1 MMIKS
6 LRYIVGL
13 GLVGGFAVLLS
24 PAAEAQIEVTG
35 GRVAGEAGFFVPSQD
50 AAGNVTLFDATVQQL
65 RIESPNGVT
74 TNSQFV
80 PTAASFTDNGDGMPN
95 AGDTGVLKG
104 RLSGIAFT
112 QNGGLVTFSGRDTL
126 LNFTLDSFTES
137 LNLTGS
143 LISPEMVGDAPPVF
157 LPGLE
162 DVTVSTSGFAAAS
175 GELQIGDFEAGLDS
189 GLIDLAPTL
198 QFRGGGSTMPPASG
212 QSALV
217 RRIKFKF
224 EGEDLAAGNY
234 LYDSTTE
241 EISFVGNANQKFEI
255 QTVGSSG
262 TTQEFKFKIK
272 GEGGIVDATLSDLE
286 EIKIEGSGIDT
297 DVALDRFEI
306 KGKDEGEISGFA
318 SVFSANGLAF
328 TSTGDSDRTKFKFEQ
343 DGAKV
348 EGEARSVSFRAFA
361 GVSNIDD
368 VDTDVDEGFD
378 FDYENPNDEND
389 IDLVC
394 VICGGPRLNV
404 SNITFGG
411 STVSIENNNKINFRS
426 GDSLI
431 VFTGD
436 GSGQSQ
442 VSSTSSASATASA
455 TASASTTA
463 TADASSANTNL
474 IAFSGTSST
483 AETQYEISNS
493 IRFTSASA
501 AQGRVRVNYTERSG
515 SRYLIATRTSGGV
528 AVARQGYK
536 MVGPSSRCF
545 PGLVGLR
552 QIPDEEL
559 DTVVDE
565 DDTAMEMEDENTN
578 IDDDMDV
585 DMDDDDDDDDDDEMD
600 DDDDDDDDDQGQGNM
615 NRNFNQGIG
624 NGPEG
629 GDPGNSAPRGG
640 SNDEGGRMPGQR

>member
-1 MMIKS
+1 M
-6 LRYIVGL
+6 
-13 GLVGGFAVLLS
+13 AVLLS

-35 GRVAGEAGFFVPSQD
+35 GNVKGEAAFFVPTTD
-50 AAGNVTLFDATVQQL
+50 ANGNVTLFDATVQQL

-80 PTAASFTDNGDGMPN
+80 PNAASFTDNGDGMPN
-95 AGDTGVLKG
+95 AGDTGVLQG

-137 LNLTGS
+137 LNVTGS

-162 DVTVSTSGFAAAS
+162 DVTVSTSGFVAAD
-175 GELQIGDFEAGLDS
+175 GELQVGDFEAGLDS
-189 GLIDLAPTL
+189 GLIDLPPTL
-198 QFRGGGSTMPPASG
+198 EFRGGGSSMPPDSD
-212 QSALV
+212 QSTLV

-224 EGEDLAAGNY
+224 EGQDLEAGNY
-234 LYDSTTE
+234 VFDSTTD

-272 GEGGIVDATLSDLE
+272 GEGGIVDATLSDFD
-286 EIKIEGSGIDT
+286 EIKIEGSGIDA
-297 DVALDRFEI
+297 DADLDRFEI

-328 TSTGDSDRTKFKFEQ
+328 TSTGDSDKTKFKFEQ
-343 DGAKV
+343 EGAKV

-361 GVSNIDD
+361 GVSDINE
-368 VDTDVDEGFD
+368 VDTDFDGDVDDDDGMEGEGGFVYDD
-378 FDYENPNDEND
+378 FSDESD
-389 IDLVC
+389 LDLVC
-394 VICGGPRLNV
+394 VICDSATLNV

-411 STVSIENNNKINFRS
+411 STISIENNNEINFRS
-426 GDSLI
+426 GDTLI

-442 VSSTSSASATASA
+442 VSSTASASATASA
-455 TASASTTA
+455 TASASTTVA
-463 TADASSANTNL
+463 AGASSANTNL
-474 IAFSGTSST
+474 IAFSNTSST
-483 AETQYEISNS
+483 AESQYEISNS
-493 IRFTSASA
+493 IRFTSTSA
-501 AQGRVRVNYTERSG
+501 AQGRVRVNYTERG
-515 SRYLIATRTSGGV
+515 GNRYLVATRRSRGV
-528 AVARQGYK
+528 ALGRQGYK

-552 QIPDEEL
+552 QISDEEL
-559 DTVVDE
+559 DTVVD
-565 DDTAMEMEDENTN
+565 DDTAIDTGDTTTVDDETN
-578 IDDDMDV
+578 IDTGDTNTV
-585 DMDDDDDDDDDDEMD
+585 DDETNIDTGDTNTVD
-600 DDDDDDDDDQGQGNM
+600 DETNIDTGDTNTVDDETNIDTGDTNTVDD
-615 NRNFNQGIG
+615 
-624 NGPEG
+624 
-629 GDPGNSAPRGG
+629 
-640 SNDEGGRMPGQR
+640 